1 LCVSCH
7 FFLVLQWSFCQQLL
21 LSLCSCEEVA
31 IPFWWGVLQTKVS
44 IIWVLSSVLNPLWKK
59 LCRRPFYGLHIW
71 TAFCS
76 TMFPTPWFQSRISS
90 FTIQQCTAK
99 GLLSLSKSLG
109 FRFLQHTAA
118 AQHQVLE
125 VELRI
130 IDTDH
135 NLLCPLQSFNKF
147 AICISCHVL
156 KAVCREWAVSLQQE
170 FAVQKKYP
178 FEASLFTSLHVFA
191 IQ

>member
-1 LCVSCH
+1 MKLLSAASLVS
-7 FFLVLQWSFCQQLL
+7 LL
-21 LSLCSCEEVA
+21 LWKVA
-31 IPFWWGVLQTKVS
+31 KPFWWGVLQTKMSV
-44 IIWVLSSVLNPLWKK
+44 IWVLSSVLNPLWKK
-59 LCRRPFYGLHIW
+59 LCRRPFYGLHTW

-76 TMFPTPWFQSRISS
+76 TMFPTPWTKFQSRISI

-130 IDTDH
+130 IDTSQSSLPSPKFQVC
-135 NLLCPLQSFNKF
+135 NLYFLPCVESRVQRVSSFSPARVCSTKKIPF
-147 AICISCHVL
+147 WGFFVCIS
-156 KAVCREWAVSLQQE
+156 S
-170 FAVQKKYP
+170 F
-178 FEASLFTSLHVFA
+178 FA